1 MKTVVISYSRTGNN
15 QILAKAIAAGLS
27 AEHVTITMPGE
38 KSFFSIGMDMLFNR
52 TPKVNTTQENHV
64 DFQNVVFVG
73 PVWMGQIASPLRAP
87 VRKHRNSLQQYAFV
101 SISGGADG
109 PNTKLTAELKKRIGK
124 DPVSVVNFLIAEMLP
139 ADPKPTREQ
148 TEAYRLDE
156 AKAEELAR
164 KVMEELKTFS

>member
-15 QILAKAIAAGLS
+15 QTLAEAVAAELS
-27 AEHVTITMPGE
+27 ADHVTITMPGE
-38 KSFFSIGMDMLFNR
+38 KSFFSIGMDMLLNR
-52 TPKVNTTQENHV
+52 TPKVIAANEKPG
-64 DFQNVVFVG
+64 DYENVVFVG
-73 PVWMGQIASPLRAP
+73 PVWMGQIASPLRSSFK
-87 VRKHRNSLQQYAFV
+87 KHRNKLQQYAFV

-109 PNTKLTAELKKRIGK
+109 PNTKLTAELKKRFGK
-124 DPVSVVNFLIAEMLP
+124 DPAAVVNFLIAEMLP

-156 AKAEELAR
+156 VKAKELAE

>member
-15 QILAKAIAAGLS
+15 QTLAEAVAAGLS
-27 AEHVTITMPGE
+27 ADHVTITMPDE

-52 TPKVNTTQENHV
+52 TPKVNATQEKPGDYENI
-64 DFQNVVFVG
+64 VFVG
-73 PVWMGQIASPLRAP
+73 PVWMGQMASPLRAS
-87 VRKHRNSLQQYAFV
+87 VKKHRNRLQQYAFV

-109 PNTKLTAELKKRIGK
+109 PNIKLTAELKKRIGK

-148 TEAYRLDE
+148 TEAYRLDQVK
-156 AKAEELAR
+156 AKELAR
-164 KVMEELKTFS
+164 KVTEELKRFA